1 MDDRARRFVAAIVT
15 GELAKGT
22 FFSQFARPDLT
33 FDHDFS
39 HGGHFQWNRFA
50 RHKLQRLATQRASN
64 RQLVGAK
71 RNRCWGGHDDR
82 WIGPEYQSHRKRL
95 VRSFVA
101 LEIEMSVRG
110 RKDAEGLA
118 VMDLVTIE
126 AQVSRFGARAL
137 GHLARRR
144 KEGT

>member
-1 MDDRARRFVAAIVT
+1 PRNRQRVC
-15 GELAKGT
+15 AKG
-22 FFSQFARPDLT
+22 
-33 FDHDFS
+33 
-39 HGGHFQWNRFA
+39 NRY
-50 RHKLQRLATQRASN
+50 
-64 RQLVGAK
+64 
-71 RNRCWGGHDDR
+71 WGGHDDR

-126 AQVSRFGARAL
+126 THVARFGDRVL
-137 GHLARRR
+137 GHVTRQRKIGPAIQLVPDRRR
-144 KEGT
+144 KLGQIDVLTDHHVLLTRSALDKHRRERLGGAPVPFRRQLIRFDTER

>member
-22 FFSQFARPDLT
+22 FFSQFARPDLA

-50 RHKLQRLATQRASN
+50 RHKLQRLATQRARN

-71 RNRCWGGHDDR
+71 GNRCWGGHDYR
-82 WIGPEYQSHRKRL
+82 WIGPEHESHRKWL

-101 LEIEMSVRG
+101 LEI
-110 RKDAEGLA
+110 
-118 VMDLVTIE
+118 
-126 AQVSRFGARAL
+126 
-137 GHLARRR
+137 
-144 KEGT
+144 